1 MSKMH
6 VIMMQQG
13 VLLHKVSEN
22 LFAFIFKLRL
32 YKSHEVLLKLRAFAY
47 SFLNAIQILLMRL
60 RVTILSIF
68 ILTFA
73 ILSPLNLLFF
83 VFSKLLLL
91 KVFFCL
97 LMQFFYFKFTQ
108 TFEHLNSKLF
118 QLITRL
124 LLKKI
129 ILLDFPLL
137 SEIIRIH
144 ILVTYFILRHQLL
157 KKFRVRSVYL
167 HLIL

>member
-1 MSKMH
+1 
-6 VIMMQQG
+6 MQQG

-32 YKSHEVLLKLRAFAY
+32 YKSHKVLLKLRAFAY

-97 LMQFFYFKFTQ
+97 LMQFFYFKFAQ

-157 KKFRVRSVYL
+157 KKFRVRSV
-167 HLIL
+167 